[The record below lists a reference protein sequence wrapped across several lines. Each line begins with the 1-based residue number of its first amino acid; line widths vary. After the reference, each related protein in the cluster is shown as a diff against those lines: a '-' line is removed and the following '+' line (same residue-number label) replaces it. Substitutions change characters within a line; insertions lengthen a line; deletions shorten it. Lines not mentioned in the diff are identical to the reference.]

1 MTKVLAL
8 ALFISAVTVA
18 ISQAAPLYTFPVI
31 GCKVSYA
38 HSHHNYPA
46 TDILAK
52 KGCKIVAP
60 TSGIVDEVSRVDI
73 YRWNH
78 PNPAVRGGISFSI
91 IGDDG
96 VRYYGSHLASI
107 SAAVIPGARVNVGD
121 VIGKIGDSGDAKG
134 TSPHL
139 HFGISWPTP
148 KNIWWVRRGELYP
161 WPFLDAWRAGKD
173 LSPAS
178 AVKKL
183 EAKIGKVPKH
193 VGY

>member
-1 MTKVLAL
+1 MTKVVAA
-8 ALFISAVTVA
+8 ALFTGATILPTAH
-18 ISQAAPLYTFPVI
+18 AAPLYTFPVV
-31 GCKVSYA
+31 GCKFTYA

-60 TSGIVDEVSRVDI
+60 TSGIIDEVSKIDT

-78 PNPAVRGGISFSI
+78 PVPAVRGGLSFSM

-96 VRYYGSHLASI
+96 VRYYGSHLSFINATI
-107 SAAVIPGARVNVGD
+107 VPGARVSVGD
-121 VIGKIGDSGDAKG
+121 PIGKIGDSGDAKG
-134 TSPHL
+134 TAPHM

-178 AVKKL
+178 SVKKL
-183 EAKIGKVPKH
+183 EKKFGVVPKH
-193 VGY
+193 IGY